1 MSTVMIVDEQPVTR
15 HALRLLLEAE
25 GHAVVAEVGNG
36 AEAVA
41 LARQHRPDLMIVE
54 LSVPGLGGL
63 DIIQRLS
70 KQAPD
75 VKVLVLTA
83 QSPEYFAARC
93 LEAGAAGFVSKQD
106 DLRQL
111 SLAVRALLNG
121 NTYFP
126 RDITHAAQ
134 KSEGEAGA
142 LKELSGRE
150 LTVLQ
155 MLAQGM
161 GNTAIGTQLLLSEKT
176 VATYKSR
183 MMHKLHASSFLELI
197 DIARRN
203 GLVKPVVSA
212 DEPSAS
218 PMLDEVQQHELELLR
233 KVIDAMPGTVAV
245 RDVEGRLVMCNRHY
259 LDEFDVK
266 LEEAIGRK
274 LHETNAMAGENTR
287 FFHERM
293 IAAIKRGEPYC
304 NDVVFNVK
312 GVQRLLRHWEQ
323 PYRDRNGE
331 VVGLI
336 CGNLDITD
344 QDTALLDLQRLN
356 MQLEVASQEKLA
368 FLSSVTTEM
377 SGPLNSITA
386 MLELARNQ
394 VDRQK
399 QDEALAVAHSA
410 AKSLQRTFDDF
421 RSFLRLE
428 AGNHPLNPEPLNI
441 EELLREKVADYTAVA
456 QGKGLLLELDTTGS
470 RHPNVWVDRDAF
482 SRIAESLVANS
493 LKFTDVGDVSVELT
507 AGGRAKG
514 LTEVTLSVRDSGI
527 GIPLADQKQVFELFK
542 QGLDSQM
549 IRRGGSGAGLAI
561 CKRLV
566 DLLGGSMELESSPGE
581 GTCVTVRLMLPAVR

>member
-1 MSTVMIVDEQPVTR
+1 
-15 HALRLLLEAE
+15 
-25 GHAVVAEVGNG
+25 
-36 AEAVA
+36 
-41 LARQHRPDLMIVE
+41 
-54 LSVPGLGGL
+54 
-63 DIIQRLS
+63 
-70 KQAPD
+70 
-75 VKVLVLTA
+75 
-83 QSPEYFAARC
+83 
-93 LEAGAAGFVSKQD
+93 
-106 DLRQL
+106 
-111 SLAVRALLNG
+111 
-121 NTYFP
+121 
-126 RDITHAAQ
+126 
-134 KSEGEAGA
+134 
-142 LKELSGRE
+142 
-150 LTVLQ
+150 
-155 MLAQGM
+155 
-161 GNTAIGTQLLLSEKT
+161 
-176 VATYKSR
+176 
-183 MMHKLHASSFLELI
+183 
-197 DIARRN
+197 
-203 GLVKPVVSA
+203 
-212 DEPSAS
+212 
-218 PMLDEVQQHELELLR
+218 
-233 KVIDAMPGTVAV
+233 
-245 RDVEGRLVMCNRHY
+245 
-259 LDEFDVK
+259 
-266 LEEAIGRK
+266 
-274 LHETNAMAGENTR
+274 MAGENTR
-287 FFHERM
+287 FFHEGM

-312 GVQRLLRHWEQ
+312 GVQRLLRHWGQ

-441 EELLREKVADYTAVA
+441 EELLREKVADFTAVA
-456 QGKGLLLELDTTGS
+456 QGKGLLLELDTSGS

-493 LKFTDVGDVSVELT
+493 LKFTDVGNVSVELV